1 MPYFIHTYVHYTV
14 GYTVWYVYR
23 ASLVTPH
30 IDYYVEYGNAVHG
43 FRVHPMTAAI
53 GAIDTSRV

>member
-1 MPYFIHTYVHYTV
+1 MHITQWDTLF
-14 GYTVWYVYR
+14 GMYVYR